1 MLREVFRQAL
11 ESLKRNRVR
20 SVLTMLGIVWGIVA
34 VTLLIA
40 YGNSFRFVLVDGFNA
55 FGRSAVI
62 CWPGHTSEQAGG
74 ERAGKPVVFE
84 KEDVEFI
91 RAEATLV
98 KQMSLETVRWL
109 PLTYG
114 DRLVQTAIRGV
125 YPDYGEMRNQ
135 VAADGRWFSQEDIL
149 ERRRLVFLGGRL
161 REKLFG
167 GRPAVGETVQVA
179 GVRFTVVG
187 VMDRKLNFSG
197 YFTSD
202 DESCW
207 IPYTAAAD
215 LWNTRYASVFVFAPV
230 APRFEKEA
238 EKQVLAAVA
247 KRQRFSPTDPRAMQM
262 FGREE
267 FRPVIDSLT
276 IGLEVLL
283 TFIGALTLGIGGVG
297 LMNIMLVSVDERIRE
312 IGLRRALGAR
322 KRHIRAQF
330 LAEALVITLIGGAVG
345 ILVSYGIGAAVGTLP
360 LLGPMYQDTSG
371 KGDIHLTISLSTL
384 AISAAI
390 LILVGVACGMVPA
403 VRASNLDPV
412 EALRYE

>member
-1 MLREVFRQAL
+1 MLREVFRQAWD
-11 ESLKRNRVR
+11 SLKRNRLR

-91 RAEATLV
+91 RAEASLV

-114 DRLVQTAIRGV
+114 DHLVQTAIRGV
-125 YPDYGEMRNQ
+125 FPEYGEIRNQ
-135 VAADGRWFSQEDIL
+135 VPADGRWFSQEDIL

-167 GRPAVGETVQVA
+167 GRPAVGETVQIG

-283 TFIGALTLGIGGVG
+283 TF
-297 LMNIMLVSVDERIRE
+297 
-312 IGLRRALGAR
+312 
-322 KRHIRAQF
+322 
-330 LAEALVITLIGGAVG
+330 
-345 ILVSYGIGAAVGTLP
+345 
-360 LLGPMYQDTSG
+360 
-371 KGDIHLTISLSTL
+371 
-384 AISAAI
+384 
-390 LILVGVACGMVPA
+390 
-403 VRASNLDPV
+403 
-412 EALRYE
+412 